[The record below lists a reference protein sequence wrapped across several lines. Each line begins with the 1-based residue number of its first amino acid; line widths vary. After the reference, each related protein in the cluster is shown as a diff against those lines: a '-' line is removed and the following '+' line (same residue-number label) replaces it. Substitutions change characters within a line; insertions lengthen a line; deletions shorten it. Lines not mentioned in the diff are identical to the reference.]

1 MEKIYKVKRFQQFPH
16 RHGKDRVMKEF
27 KTLKQAQLC
36 AINLNERFNSRFY
49 VEEICLNPNASAK
62 S

>member
-1 MEKIYKVKRFQQFPH
+1 MEKVYRVKRFQVFPK
-16 RHGKDRVMKEF
+16 RKGNDRVMKEF

-36 AINLNERFNSRFY
+36 SVNLNERFNTRFY
-49 VEEICLNPNASAK
+49 VEEITLNPNESAK